1 VNLHHLKL
9 FHEVASHLSLSKA
22 AEELH
27 ISQPAVSIQIKKLE
41 DQIGL
46 KLLER
51 KGRQIDI
58 TQSGKILY
66 GYTTNIFKLVQQ
78 AREHIYSLNGTIWG
92 SVQVGAT
99 NTPGIYIMPR
109 ILGEFKKR
117 YPDTITNLHVS
128 NGLEIEGMLY
138 NNQLDFAVMS
148 GGPSRKEMFRVQ
160 KIYTDMA
167 VLVVSPDHPLANRE
181 EILMDELRG
190 EVYITQ
196 ARDSVLF
203 RLVETIL
210 AEMELPFKISMSL
223 GNTAATMQAVSHNL
237 GISFMPLIAV
247 ELYLKLG
254 LLKRVTIKDKAW
266 EYGYYLVCREGK
278 SFSPAVEK
286 LFELCKEEANAIQHK
301 ARHER

>member
-1 VNLHHLKL
+1 VNLHYLKL

-66 GYTTNIFKLVQQ
+66 GYTTNIFQLVQQ
-78 AREHIYSLNGTIWG
+78 ARAHIYSLNGTIWG

-109 ILGEFKKR
+109 ILGKFKKK
-117 YPDTITNLHVS
+117 YPDVTTNLHVS

-138 NNQLDFAVMS
+138 NNQVDFAVMS
-148 GGPSRKEMFRVQ
+148 GGPSRKDVFHVQ
-160 KIYTDMA
+160 KIYADQA

-181 EILMDELRG
+181 QILMNELVG
-190 EVYITQ
+190 EAYITQ

-210 AEMELPFKISMSL
+210 REMDLPFKISMSL
-223 GNTAATMQAVSHNL
+223 GNTTAIMQAVSHNL
-237 GISFMPLIAV
+237 GISFMPLVAV

-254 LLKRVTIKDKAW
+254 LLKRVSVKGKVW
-266 EYGYYLVCREGK
+266 EYGYYLVYREGK
-278 SFSPAVEK
+278 NLSPAVEK
-286 LFELCKEEANAIQHK
+286 LLELCREEAKGMQWA
-301 ARHER
+301 